1 MWFRSLI
8 ILELGCGKGRY
19 LKNLLDDL
27 PQNRY
32 FGVDISENVMKGL
45 ENLSVYCKVGL
56 LTDIPYDDDEFSVVY
71 TCEALEHAVDINSA
85 LREMARVTKSGG
97 KIVIIDKNDDC
108 YGELEIGAL
117 EQWFNIDDLKHL
129 MDLYCDNV
137 EVKKGLKCKG
147 VYNSNLFTAW
157 IGTVR

>member
-1 MWFRSLI
+1 MQGSI
-8 ILELGCGKGRY
+8 
-19 LKNLLDDL
+19 
-27 PQNRY
+27 
-32 FGVDISENVMKGL
+32 
-45 ENLSVYCKVGL
+45 
-56 LTDIPYDDDEFSVVY
+56 
-71 TCEALEHAVDINSA
+71 
-85 LREMARVTKSGG
+85 VTKSGG
-97 KIVIIDKNDDC
+97 KLVIIDKNDDC

-157 IGTVR
+157 IGTVRWEHEGNVNIWNKTRSHKNVSGYKRTWE